1 MLNETPPPGAT
12 PLPYAPLVIAS
23 RTVSADADGFFSVTL
38 NQDEAVSF
46 APGIDALDLTSIN
59 GQSAED
65 FAGSSTELSARNP
78 ILITARSRI
87 IQGELC
93 QAPFDQ
99 ELHVLF
105 PFTHRSS
112 GHISVPQGALNY
124 ITSASGAPQPPEDF
138 TATSPELPD
147 NSQSFSRPLRDF
159 IQPDGSLKVEW
170 YLLGSLAPQQNPL
183 PFCEMRGGLGG
194 CQAASLSDPGDIFRL
209 VLNTT
214 LSMGDTVARDA
225 KARKI
230 KLRGNLRK
238 PFLMEKAAPELT
250 QLRSHLR
257 SIPKLAFVCSTTP
270 SACVT
275 IKIPKKEINAR
286 LESILRMKW
295 PKEVKPSIASIL
307 KVAPGARRDL
317 KRLLDRY
324 PDTVTTCSSR

>member
-23 RTVSADADGFFSVTL
+23 RTVSADADGFFSLTL
-38 NQDEAVSF
+38 NQNEVVSF
-46 APGIDALDLTSIN
+46 APGIDALELTSIN
-59 GQSAED
+59 GQPVESFTGTGVDISAQ
-65 FAGSSTELSARNP
+65 NP
-78 ILITARSRI
+78 ILVTARSRI

-105 PFTHRSS
+105 PYTQRST
-112 GHISVPQGALNY
+112 GTLSVAQGALNY
-124 ITSASGAPQPPEDF
+124 ITSASGGPLPPEEF
-138 TATSPELPD
+138 TPTSPELAD
-147 NSQSFSRPLRDF
+147 NSMSFSRPLREF
-159 IQPDGSLKVEW
+159 IQADGSLKVEW
-170 YLLGSLAPQQNPL
+170 YLLGTLAPQQNPL
-183 PFCEMRGGLGG
+183 PFCEMRGELGG
-194 CQAASLSDPGDIFRL
+194 CQAASLADPSDIFRL
-209 VLNTT
+209 VLSTT
-214 LSMGDTVARDA
+214 LSMGDTVAKDA
-225 KARKI
+225 KARRI
-230 KLRGNLRK
+230 KLRGNVRK
-238 PFLMEKAAPELT
+238 EFLMQKAAPELT

-257 SIPKLAFVCSTTP
+257 RIPKLAFVCPTTP

-275 IKIPKKEINAR
+275 IKVPKKEINAR

-307 KVAPGARRDL
+307 KVAPGSRRDM